1 MVVSGSIGN
10 RISSSS
16 LGENAVSERDDD
28 KSMLDD
34 LSSVGAFFGWF
45 F

>member
-16 LGENAVSERDDD
+16 LGENEKDDD

-34 LSSVGAFFGWF
+34 LSCSISVLFFLDI
-45 F
+45 